1 MVIIAAFFQDI
12 LLAIARILGGH
23 VADSSVGA
31 GRAVQRGV
39 RSIARSAATVGDR
52 SENNLSGTNSRTGT
66 TRLKESAPIED
77 TARQTTPE
85 SESSDGDSSPIDRRA
100 VSRTLALTPTSDA
113 EPLNT
118 TVEPPPH
125 PSGVVSTRNDPAA
138 IGELSRRRQYS
149 PSSRI
154 HVEEQVRDFLVERG
168 GATTVE
174 SLVRHLDREFGA
186 GLGVG
191 LMEASKNRGVIVTR
205 RNPNRPTEIVVELA
219 DSENSRSAD
228 GQSSR

>member
-1 MVIIAAFFQDI
+1 M
-12 LLAIARILGGH
+12 AIARILGGH
-23 VADSSVGA
+23 VADSGAGA
-31 GRAVQRGV
+31 GRAVQKGV
-39 RSIARSAATVGDR
+39 RSIARSAAAVGDR
-52 SENNLSGTNSRTGT
+52 SKNNGSATDSRGGT
-66 TRLKESAPIED
+66 TRARASAPIED
-77 TARQTTPE
+77 LAKQITSE
-85 SESSDGDSSPIDRRA
+85 SETSDGESSSIDRRA
-100 VSRTLALTPTSDA
+100 ASRTVAPISTNDA

-125 PSGVVSTRNDPAA
+125 PSGVVSTRNDPDA

-205 RNPNRPTEIVVELA
+205 RNPIRPTEIVVELA
-219 DSENSRSAD
+219 DSGKSRLAD